1 MKRFKYLTE
10 INPPLPRDRVPKP
23 DDEVSFLP
31 MERIG
36 EEGSLDLSEVRPA
49 RDISQGYTAMLDGD
63 LVIAKIT
70 PCFENGK
77 GALCSG
83 LRGGIG
89 FGTTELIVLR
99 AKSQSDSRYLY
110 WLTHGHHFRNWGE
123 AEMRGSAGQKRVTEE
138 FVSNY
143 RSADLKPAEQRRI
156 AGYLDEQ
163 TAKIDRLVALRRR
176 QMELLREQRAALIQ
190 QAVTGRLD
198 CGGTPPL
205 SSGATCRAGK
215 SADMSAHSKFKDSG
229 LPWLGQIPKHWTLTR
244 IKRESK
250 LISKGTTPST
260 IGSDFIDAGVRFL
273 KAENIYD
280 GTVSSIPDFFISEE
294 THRELFRSQL
304 QPHDLLVVIAGATT
318 GKSGVLPSA
327 LTPANLNQAVSFIR
341 FRSSKMS
348 YFCNEWLAASFIQ
361 EFIRQVAVQSAQPN
375 LSMQDLGNL
384 PIVTMPDGELGDLLQ
399 EVQQIKTRFAHL
411 LSAYARQLELLTE
424 YRAALIHECVTGQ
437 RAVPE

>member
-1 MKRFKYLTE
+1 MKRLKYLTE

-77 GALCSG
+77 GALCHG

-110 WLTHGHHFRNWGE
+110 WLTRGHHFRNWGE

-143 RSADLKPAEQRRI
+143 LSADLKPAEQRRI
-156 AGYLDEQ
+156 AGYLDEA
-163 TAKIDRLVALRRR
+163 TGKVDRLVALRRR

-190 QAVTGRLD
+190 QAVTRGLN
-198 CGGTPPL
+198 PNAPL
-205 SSGATCRAGK
+205 
-215 SADMSAHSKFKDSG
+215 KDSG
-229 LPWLGQIPKHWTLTR
+229 LPWLDNIPKHWR
-244 IKRESK
+244 IARLKHFCSHIVDCRIR
-250 LISKGTTPST
+250 LQTTTPK
-260 IGSDFIDAGVRFL
+260 V
-273 KAENIYD
+273 NIQ
-280 GTVSSIPDFFISEE
+280 PSEPPM
-294 THRELFRSQL
+294 LFQ
-304 QPHDLLVVIAGATT
+304 
-318 GKSGVLPSA
+318 GK
-327 LTPANLNQAVSFIR
+327 F
-341 FRSSKMS
+341 SSK
-348 YFCNEWLAASFIQ
+348 
-361 EFIRQVAVQSAQPN
+361 VQSVSN
-375 LSMQDLGNL
+375 DK
-384 PIVTMPDGELGDLLQ
+384 VTSN
-399 EVQQIKTRFAHL
+399 KFNA
-411 LSAYARQLELLTE
+411 
-424 YRAALIHECVTGQ
+424 
-437 RAVPE
+437 